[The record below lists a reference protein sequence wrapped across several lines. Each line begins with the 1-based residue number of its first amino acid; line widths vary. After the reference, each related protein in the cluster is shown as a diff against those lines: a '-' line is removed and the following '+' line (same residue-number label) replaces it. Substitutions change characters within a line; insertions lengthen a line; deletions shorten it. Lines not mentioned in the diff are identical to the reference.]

1 MKTIEP
7 RAASREPRE
16 GQRRTSVACCCWCRC
31 VNRTVGVV
39 IVMLM
44 VTMFPGWAVAGPTV
58 FWASEPVDPGDVVL
72 LYGGDLAGV
81 REVEVSRLPDGEP
94 GGPPSA
100 SQTRAAPPVGTPTV
114 RAMSIQASD
123 GSLKFVLPASLAAG
137 VFAVDAGGARRLIGL
152 PHVEWMQLTQLV
164 PDLGA
169 NEAVPGGAFQIIGR
183 NFGRDESGQAR
194 MRVALRGSNGRVIPV
209 AVVSAEKY
217 SVVASLPRS
226 LPPGDYTVWVHN
238 GFGGPGGWGG
248 GRTLR
253 VRAPTGWPQRIFNIR
268 EYGARGDNV
277 MDDSSAFRQALEAA
291 GRQGGGIVYCPA
303 GTYRLAGTF
312 RLPNRVIVRGDG
324 QDLTW
329 LKWPLTGP
337 TSTADFIPAALAGSG
352 EYGLE
357 KLSVMVRNAQVALRG
372 GSFGASPPVQETK
385 NIFLRQVRIQY
396 LPYSGRPKDRVE
408 GDPQWSF
415 ARWGIINSGNRDLA
429 VGILGVHTLEV
440 SDSEFVGSQ
449 RFQDIRNGRFTN
461 NRFSNPMGVSWT
473 DLGGQYIVFE
483 RNHIDGASSFRA
495 GSLSLRYIYG
505 ADNTGRNLGRGEREW
520 LTFDV
525 NPDYGM
531 VRESGV
537 QVKPW
542 VGNVASA
549 SGRALQFA
557 KADLA
562 RGAYRDFDV
571 LIVSGRGAG
580 QFRSVLD
587 NDAQGIRVTRDWDVQ
602 PDGSSLVLLYR
613 LMGHCIFYR
622 NSAEDVSVL
631 FQLWGSLYDCT
642 FDGNAV
648 KRSQGMWGLGGWFV
662 QWLGNTLETAV
673 TFHGGVGPTG
683 PTPEGNAEYGY
694 IGFTMAG
701 RLTEL
706 GRRFEYVRGA
716 VFRGNRLSWGHRVL
730 VMWRYRPKQ
739 PPANAIVARDV
750 VVDQNQIAHTP
761 VGIELDADVEG
772 GVVAGNRFDGVGEP
786 LRLHAP
792 EKVAVL
798 KESSARPSGG
808 RP

>member
-1 MKTIEP
+1 
-7 RAASREPRE
+7 
-16 GQRRTSVACCCWCRC
+16 
-31 VNRTVGVV
+31 VNRTVGAV
-39 IVMLM
+39 IVVLM
-44 VTMFPGWAVAGPTV
+44 VTMFPGWAVGGPTV

-81 REVEVSRLPDGEP
+81 SELEISRLPDAEP
-94 GGPPSA
+94 GGLPSA
-100 SQTRAAPPVGTPTV
+100 SQARRASPAGTPAV
-114 RAMSIQASD
+114 RVPSIQASD
-123 GSLKFVLPASLAAG
+123 GSLKFVLPASLTPG
-137 VFAVDAGGARRLIGL
+137 LFAVNAGGARRLIGL
-152 PHVEWMQLTQLV
+152 PQVEWIQPTQLV

-169 NEAVPGGAFQIIGR
+169 NEAVPGGAIQIIGR

-194 MRVALRGSNGRVIPV
+194 MRVALRGPDGRVVPV
-209 AVVSAEKY
+209 PVGAVEKY
-217 SVVASLPRS
+217 SVVASLPRT
-226 LPPGDYTVWVHN
+226 LPPADYSVWVHN
-238 GFGGPGGWGG
+238 GFGGPTGWGG
-248 GRTLR
+248 GQTLR
-253 VRAPTGWPQRIFNIR
+253 VHARAGWPERIFNVR

-277 MDDSSAFRQALEAA
+277 TDDSPAFRQALEAA
-291 GRQGGGIVYCPA
+291 KRQGGGVVYLPS
-303 GTYRLAGTF
+303 GTYRVVGTF
-312 RLPNRVIVRGDG
+312 QLPNRVVVRGDG

-357 KLSVMVRNAQVALRG
+357 KLSIMVRNAQVALRG
-372 GSFGASPPVQETK
+372 GSFGTSSPVQETK

-408 GDPQWSF
+408 GDPQWAF
-415 ARWGIINSGNRDLA
+415 ARWGIINTGSRDLA
-429 VGILGVHTLEV
+429 VGIRGVQTLEV

-449 RFQDIRNGRFTN
+449 RFQEIRNGRFTN

-473 DLGGQYIVFE
+473 DLGGQYIVLE
-483 RNHIDGASSFRA
+483 RNHIDGMSSWRP
-495 GSLSLRYIYG
+495 LNVPLRHIYG
-505 ADNTGRNLGRGEREW
+505 AHNTGRNLGRGEREW

-525 NPDYGM
+525 NPDSGM
-531 VRESGV
+531 VREGGV

-562 RGAYRDFDV
+562 PGAYRDFDA

-580 QFRSVLD
+580 QFRSVQD
-587 NDAQGIRVTRDWDVQ
+587 NDAQGIHVTRDWDVQ
-602 PDGSSLVLLYR
+602 PDASSLVLLHR

-662 QWLGNTLETAV
+662 QWLGNTLDTAV
-673 TFHGGVGPTG
+673 TFHGGVGPSG
-683 PTPEGNAEYGY
+683 STPEGNADYGY
-694 IGFTMAG
+694 LGFTMAG

-739 PPANAIVARDV
+739 PPANAIVGRDV
-750 VVDQNQIAHTP
+750 VVDGNQITHTP
-761 VGIELDADVEG
+761 VGIELDANVHG
-772 GVVAGNRFDGVGEP
+772 AIVAGNTFVDVREP
-786 LRLHAP
+786 LRLGAP
-792 EKVAVL
+792 ERVTVL
-798 KESSARPSGG
+798 KGTTAKMPEG

>member
-1 MKTIEP
+1 
-7 RAASREPRE
+7 
-16 GQRRTSVACCCWCRC
+16 
-31 VNRTVGVV
+31 
-39 IVMLM
+39 ML
-44 VTMFPGWAVAGPTV
+44 PGWAVGGPTV
-58 FWASEPVDPGDVVL
+58 FWASEPVDPGHVVL

-81 REVEVSRLPDGEP
+81 REVVVWRLPDTEP
-94 GGPPSA
+94 AGPPTAPLSSA
-100 SQTRAAPPVGTPTV
+100 TLPAGTGAMRVPTV
-114 RAMSIQASD
+114 QPSSA
-123 GSLKFVLPASLAAG
+123 SLKFMLPAALAPG
-137 VFAVDAGGARRLIGL
+137 VFAVDAGGARRLIGV
-152 PHVEWMQLTQLV
+152 PQVEWMQPTQLV

-169 NEAVPGGAFQIIGR
+169 NEAVPGASIQIIGR

-194 MRVALRGSNGRVIPV
+194 VRVALRGPDGRVVPV
-209 AVVSAEKY
+209 PVGAVEKY
-217 SVVASLPRS
+217 SVVASLPRT
-226 LPPGDYTVWVHN
+226 LPPADYSVWVHN
-238 GFGGPGGWGG
+238 GFGGPTGWGG
-248 GRTLR
+248 GQTLR
-253 VRAPTGWPQRIFNIR
+253 VPARAGWPERIFNVR

-277 MDDSSAFRQALEAA
+277 TDASPAFRQALEAA
-291 GRQGGGIVYCPA
+291 KRQGGGVVYLPA
-303 GTYRLAGTF
+303 GTYRVVGTF
-312 RLPNRVIVRGDG
+312 QLPNRVIVRGDG
-324 QDLTW
+324 KDLTW
-329 LKWPLTGP
+329 LKWPFMGP
-337 TSTADFIPAALAGSG
+337 TSVNDFIPAALTGSG

-408 GDPQWSF
+408 GDPQWAF
-415 ARWGIINSGNRDLA
+415 ARWGIINTGSRDLA
-429 VGILGVHTLEV
+429 VGIRGVQTLEV

-449 RFQDIRNGRFTN
+449 RFQEIRNGRFTN

-473 DLGGQYIVFE
+473 DLGGQYIVLE
-483 RNHIDGASSFRA
+483 RNHIDGMSSWRPQN
-495 GSLSLRYIYG
+495 LPLRHVYG
-505 ADNTGRNLGRGEREW
+505 AHNTGRNLGRGEREW

-525 NPDYGM
+525 NPDSGM
-531 VRESGV
+531 VREGGV

-562 RGAYRDFDV
+562 PGAYRDFDA

-580 QFRSVLD
+580 QFRSVQE

-602 PDGSSLVLLYR
+602 PDASSLVLLHR
-613 LMGHCIFYR
+613 LMGHCIFHR
-622 NSAEDVSVL
+622 NAAEDVSVL

-662 QWLGNTLETAV
+662 QWLGNTLDTAV
-673 TFHGGVGPTG
+673 TFHGGVGPSG
-683 PTPEGNAEYGY
+683 PTPEGNADFGY

-701 RLTEL
+701 HLTEL

-716 VFRGNRLSWGHRVL
+716 VFRGNRLSRGHRVL

-750 VVDQNQIAHTP
+750 VVDGNQITHTP
-761 VGIELDADVEG
+761 VGIELDANVDG
-772 GVVAGNRFDGVGEP
+772 AVVAGNTFDDVREP
-786 LRLHAP
+786 LRLQAP
-792 EKVAVL
+792 ARVTEL
-798 KESSARPSGG
+798 KGTRASLTEG